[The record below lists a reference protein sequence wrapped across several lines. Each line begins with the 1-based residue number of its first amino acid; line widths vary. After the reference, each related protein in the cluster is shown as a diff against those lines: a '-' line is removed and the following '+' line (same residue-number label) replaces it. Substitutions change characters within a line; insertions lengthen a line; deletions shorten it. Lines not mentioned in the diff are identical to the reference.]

1 MERKE
6 DVYAVILA
14 GGSGTRFWPK
24 SRLKTPKQLCR
35 IGSADETMLELT
47 LKRLDGWIDP
57 ERRMIVTHEAQAAK
71 TAEIVGHQVA
81 KVLAEPDAKN
91 TACAL
96 ALAALEIN
104 QNHQGSG
111 RPIMVSLHADHL
123 IEGLDNFKQ
132 ALDDA
137 IEVARTGQLTL
148 LGVKPTHPE
157 TGFGYIEKGEELSV
171 SALSGQNAAVKVA
184 SFREKPEL
192 QLAKEYCASGR
203 FMWNSGMFIW
213 PTDLILAELA
223 ERLPV
228 IVNSL
233 EGYVKEHGSF
243 ISTTGTDNQEL
254 GAIYRKLPKIAIDN
268 AVLEVSDKVS
278 CLEVSF
284 GWRDIGSWDA
294 LSEAF
299 PTDKDGNLV
308 YGDGVLVDC
317 TDTTIDTDGPLV
329 GAIGLKGYVIVS
341 SGNGILVCPKSE
353 AQKVKKIVE
362 TLKERE
368 MKDYL

>member
-1 MERKE
+1 MKNKD

-24 SRLKTPKQLCR
+24 SRLKTPKQLCK
-35 IGSADETMLELT
+35 IGSADQTMLELT
-47 LKRLDGWIDP
+47 LKRLDGWIEP
-57 ERRMIVTHEAQAAK
+57 ERRMIVTHEAQAEK
-71 TAEIVGHQVA
+71 TAEVVGSQA
-81 KVLAEPDAKN
+81 GKVLAEPDAKN

-104 QNHQGSG
+104 QNHRGEG
-111 RPIMVSLHADHL
+111 KPIMVSLHADHL

-132 ALDDA
+132 ALEDA
-137 IEVARTGQLTL
+137 IAVARSGQLTL

-157 TGFGYIEKGEELSV
+157 TGFGYIEKGEELAV
-171 SALSGQNAAVKVA
+171 AELSGQNAAVKVA

-192 QLAKEYCASGR
+192 ELAMQYCESGR

-213 PTDLILAELA
+213 PTDLILSELND
-223 ERLPV
+223 RLPV
-228 IVNSL
+228 IVSSL
-233 EGYVKEHGSF
+233 KDYVTEYGSF
-243 ISTTGTDNQEL
+243 LKGDRQLLAE
-254 GAIYRKLPKIAIDN
+254 IYGKLPKIAIDN

-308 YGDGVLVDC
+308 YGKGILVDC
-317 TDTTIDTDGPLV
+317 TDTTIDSDGPLI

-341 SGNGILVCPKSE
+341 AGNGILVCPKAE

-362 TLKERE
+362 ALKAKE
-368 MKDYL
+368 MKEYL